1 MMSTWRRERRTPSW
15 AVDESWFAELERGI
29 KGGCAAGLPVD
40 TSAKPEPVV
49 CFEDSRDE
57 SEKETD
63 QMPPHQPPVP
73 EVSSKTSPPVAD
85 SHSWHTDGERNAR
98 RHFIALLPGVPP
110 LELQGASRADFKATE
125 LIGEGACSRVLR
137 ATYLPTGREY
147 AVKVI
152 SKALAEQNEQ
162 VLPLRTE
169 QICLQ
174 VGLGHPNIVQLK
186 AILEDENFLYM
197 VIELC
202 PHGDLARLL
211 ARRRASSETPHPS
224 HRDRFQKREPNGAAP
239 SGGNHVGAL
248 SLDAA
253 RFYFAEIVSAVD
265 LIHKNG
271 IVHRDLKPHNILIGN
286 KGHCKLA
293 DFGVAAILGKTPDD
307 ELAGRSPRPQDK
319 HRYDSFVG
327 TFAYLAPEQLRRERP
342 GGGFESDLWAL
353 GVVLYQML
361 CGGELP
367 FRGETDYLLF
377 QSILKDD
384 VAFPKS
390 CLPTSS
396 GRDLVEKLLNKDP
409 AQRITMRALKLH
421 PFFKGI
427 DFRHLHR
434 VDASKLLGP
443 DAFEKR
449 DFLSFDAASSAGHAA
464 EGFRRVTRAINS
476 WWPRGTHAHRRAT
489 REPQA
494 LQDAGAKELFAA
506 HEKWRQP
513 ARRVLNLASDFTG
526 NPILASAIELVES
539 LLQRIR
545 RECMQHRKLPS
556 EEYLFAASQL
566 QSADPRTL
574 TDDHAKIR
582 FWVVLYN
589 VMFIHVRMVH
599 GAPVRSGLRDNRFFG
614 EYFYRV
620 FTLDYCLDDI
630 ENGILRVP
638 GPFFRSWERDDPR
651 RELALKHLHPK
662 IVDMLHRIRVSR
674 GMADIPELD
683 HLTETNLLGQA
694 AFEDDG
700 LIETDPERTTLTL

>member
-1 MMSTWRRERRTPSW
+1 MTCTWRRERRTPTW
-15 AVDESWFAELERGI
+15 ATDDTWLFLLGNTEDASLEAKESFSESSEEVQLPLEIEAIVTEPSVDQ
-29 KGGCAAGLPVD
+29 K
-40 TSAKPEPVV
+40 SARNSSIQVMPEPAGSKLSNSS
-49 CFEDSRDE
+49 DDAQS
-57 SEKETD
+57 KEEQET
-63 QMPPHQPPVP
+63 
-73 EVSSKTSPPVAD
+73 
-85 SHSWHTDGERNAR
+85 N
-98 RHFIALLPGVPP
+98 FIALLPGIPP
-110 LELQGASRADFKATE
+110 LELQNASRVDFKATE

-152 SKALAEQNEQ
+152 SKTLAERNQQ
-162 VLPLRTE
+162 VLSLRTE

-174 VGLGHPNIVQLK
+174 VGLGHPNVVQLK
-186 AILEDENFLYM
+186 ALLEDENFLYM

-211 ARRRASSETPHPS
+211 ARRRAIGDTPYLP
-224 HRDRFQKREPNGAAP
+224 RDRSQRRETTASTSNG
-239 SGGNHVGAL
+239 GVYNGTL
-248 SLDAA
+248 SVDAV

-265 LIHKNG
+265 LIHRNG

-307 ELAGRSPRPQDK
+307 ELAGRSPRLRQK
-319 HRYDSFVG
+319 HKYDSFVG
-327 TFAYLAPEQLRRERP
+327 TFAYLAPEQLRRERT

-353 GVVLYQML
+353 GVVLFQML

-384 VAFPKS
+384 VTFPKN

-396 GRDLVEKLLNKDP
+396 GRDLVEKLLNRDP
-409 AQRITMRALKLH
+409 AQRITMRALKQH

-449 DFLSFDAASSAGHAA
+449 DFLAFDATGGAAHAA
-464 EGFRRVTRAINS
+464 GGFRRVTRAINS
-476 WWPRGTHAHRRAT
+476 WWPRGTQGHRRSPSIAHSSQET
-489 REPQA
+489 NA
-494 LQDAGAKELFAA
+494 STLFAA
-506 HEKWRQP
+506 HERWRQP

-526 NPILASAIELVES
+526 NPILASAIELVGS
-539 LLQRIR
+539 LLGRIR
-545 RECMQHRKLPS
+545 REMLQNRKLPS
-556 EEYLFAASQL
+556 EEYLYSASQL
-566 QSADPRTL
+566 QSVDPRTL
-574 TDDHAKIR
+574 SDDDAKIR
-582 FWVVLYN
+582 FWALLYN
-589 VMFIHVRMVH
+589 VIFIHVSMVH
-599 GAPVRSGLRDNRFFG
+599 GAPVRSGLRDGRFFE

-630 ENGILRVP
+630 ENGILRIP
-638 GPFFRSWERDDPR
+638 GPFFRSWERNDPR
-651 RELALKHLHPK
+651 RDLALRQLRPQV
-662 IVDMLHRIRVSR
+662 VDMLHRIRVSR
-674 GMADIPELD
+674 GMADIPELTS
-683 HLTETNLLGQA
+683 LEASTAPSEIRSSPSSYT
-694 AFEDDG
+694 
-700 LIETDPERTTLTL
+700 ETDPETHKFSL